1 MIDKNILNSL
11 YSKLLVADYIT
22 LKELIELGLNYDDV
36 EKLIKDNKIIID
48 NSNNYRIGNIYSLYN
63 YGKQLYNSGDVD
75 KSLSVFEKCIDLDPN
90 FNGALNYLFLNAIQN
105 NDYINAMNYF
115 KKMYVG
121 KSHQQLQEKNVYLF
135 LLNQLTE
142 IPEELKYFASDMD
155 YSAVKVDKTDERFRK
170 SHNIENDIRKTIINR
185 DYKLAIKKI
194 NSKKIDYISIIDT
207 ITKQLLTNIIN
218 KKDRTISDIIYD
230 NLYRTNNLQYKELFN
245 NLYKLDLMDNNKN
258 LANINKMIDTINSK
272 DELSIANY
280 LQDFYISLYNN
291 NIDKANIIV
300 NIIDELSNLGAEPLS
315 CDDLKLTLKKYN

>member
-48 NSNNYRIGNIYSLYN
+48 KSNNYRIGNIYSLYN
-63 YGKQLYNSGDVD
+63 YGKQLYNFGDVD
-75 KSLSVFEKCIDLDPN
+75 KSLSVFEKCIEFDPN

-105 NDYINAMNYF
+105 NDYTKAMNYF
-115 KKMYVG
+115 KRMYVG

-155 YSAVKVDKTDERFRK
+155 YSAVKVDKTDVRFRK

-185 DYKLAIKKI
+185 DYKLALKKI
-194 NSKKIDYISIIDT
+194 NSKKIDFISIIDK
-207 ITKQLLTNIIN
+207 ITEQLLINNIN
-218 KKDRTISDIIYD
+218 KKDKSVYDIIND
-230 NLYRTNNLQYKELFN
+230 NLYRTNNLKYKELFN
-245 NLYKLDLMDNNKN
+245 YLYKLDLIDNDKC
-258 LANINKMIDTINSK
+258 LTNINKMIDAINSK
-272 DELSIANY
+272 EKLSIANY

-291 NIDKANIIV
+291 NIDKANIII
-300 NIIDELSNLGAEPLS
+300 NIIEELSNLGAEPLS